1 MKAQFDQTH
10 DDDSFDEYIGESYN
24 SEEESDM
31 DQISEK
37 PSEEGQGQN
46 SQDGDSMQ
54 ESNELGS
61 AGDFDDDQVKQESVA
76 GKGKFN
82 NISVS
87 QLFADEEFANIYKRY
102 VPKNKAIQQPPSV
115 IYDIVKKTLY
125 TNESKIIWP
134 SETKERII
142 YLMIAPLT
150 HLQYLS
156 IPNPMI
162 M

>member
-61 AGDFDDDQVKQESVA
+61 AGDFDDD
-76 GKGKFN
+76 
-82 NISVS
+82 
-87 QLFADEEFANIYKRY
+87 
-102 VPKNKAIQQPPSV
+102 
-115 IYDIVKKTLY
+115 
-125 TNESKIIWP
+125 
-134 SETKERII
+134 
-142 YLMIAPLT
+142 
-150 HLQYLS
+150 
-156 IPNPMI
+156 
-162 M
+162 